1 MALPRRTVRHRA
13 ISIVT
18 QVLATAVTSVSLGLP
33 RTAVT
38 GTSIGL
44 RIAAASDEH
53 KARVESALV
62 IVTPIVTPIVTR
74 GPKILRRLLYESEDI
89 GYQ

>member
-1 MALPRRTVRHRA
+1 
-13 ISIVT
+13 
-18 QVLATAVTSVSLGLP
+18 
-33 RTAVT
+33 VT

-62 IVTPIVTPIVTR
+62 IVTPIVTR

>member
-1 MALPRRTVRHRA
+1 MALPRRTVRRRA
-13 ISIVT
+13 TSIAT
-18 QVLATAVTSVSLGLP
+18 QVLAIAVTSVSLGLP

-44 RIAAASDEH
+44 RIAAASDEP

-62 IVTPIVTPIVTR
+62 IVTPVVTS